1 MRNKK
6 IYLKHSVKNK
16 LIIWFADLAFCTLL
30 LLVLSPMS
38 FAQEDNAGG
47 NPALGEQIK
56 QSIERALTNY
66 IEQPDLFGPEWMI
79 GFSITPVV
87 PNIFDRWIKGM

>member
-1 MRNKK
+1 MNYDWKSEEWTVPLNFAVSK
-6 IYLKHSVKNK
+6 TVMFGKMPVKLELEANY
-16 LIIWFADLAFCTLL
+16 
-30 LLVLSPMS
+30 
-38 FAQEDNAGG
+38 
-47 NPALGEQIK
+47 
-56 QSIERALTNY
+56 Y